1 MQVVWAIIVG
11 AIAGFIARWI
21 SPSPN
26 NPQGFVLTT
35 VLGIVGSVV
44 ATFLGRAIHL
54 YGPDQSAGT
63 IAVSVSRWPPTGL
76 AGCRVRLVRAG
87 SVHDRLSGH
96 YLLDCDLEGCRDE
109 CDWVDLLK

>member
-1 MQVVWAIIVG
+1 MNLDPVDQKEVEHALLPVITDTA
-11 AIAGFIARWI
+11 FT
-21 SPSPN
+21 
-26 NPQGFVLTT
+26 LT
-35 VLGIVGSVV
+35 VI
-44 ATFLGRAIHL
+44 
-54 YGPDQSAGT
+54 
-63 IAVSVSRWPPTGL
+63 VSVSRWPPTGL